1 MRGPGTK
8 KIHHKIIFCED
19 VSFTKG
25 YRTKIETPE
34 KTKKKEK
41 PKKNK
46 THLGRAK
53 SLFFCAKRKCFIDKL
68 TDPKF
73 KEIDEFTK

>member
-41 PKKNK
+41 PKK
-46 THLGRAK
+46 T
-53 SLFFCAKRKCFIDKL
+53 KL
-68 TDPKF
+68 TSVARRVYF
-73 KEIDEFTK
+73 FAQNANASLTN